1 MKKALTFIMV
11 VCLLIGLTACSP
23 EPRVVYVENEDE
35 NGSYDEGYYD
45 GYDSGYEE
53 GKKHG
58 YEEGKADGEDE
69 GYEKGYDE
77 GFSFGYDNGY
87 ENALIEMS

>member
-1 MKKALTFIMV
+1 MKKALTLIMV
-11 VCLLIGLTACSP
+11 VCLLIGFTACSP

-45 GYDSGYEE
+45 GYEE
-53 GKKHG
+53 GEKDG
-58 YEEGKADGEDE
+58 YEEGKAVGKDE
-69 GYEKGYDE
+69 GYKKGYDE